1 MPAVN
6 FPFVTA
12 TPPNKVGPHATG
24 GVVRIISETFT
35 YATDAAA
42 SYNIT
47 GGLLPVGAR
56 VLDAYFVTSVTTGTA
71 TLALG
76 IAGSTAKYINA
87 AAVTTA
93 NQRTVQVNQAA
104 LLTELT
110 AAEQLQLTVAAASL
124 PASGTLRI
132 VVLYVVE

>member
-1 MPAVN
+1 MPATNSVL
-6 FPFVTA
+6 VA
-12 TPPNKVGPHATG
+12 AAPPTKVGPHAAG
-24 GVVRIISETFT
+24 GKVKVVSETFT
-35 YATDAAA
+35 YASDVAA
-42 SYNIT
+42 SYNIG

-56 VLDAYFVTSVTTGTA
+56 VLDAYLVTSVTTGSA

-76 IAGSTAKYINA
+76 IAGNTGKYITA

-93 NQRTVQVNQAA
+93 NQRTVSINQAA

-110 AAEQLQLTVAAASL
+110 VAEQLQLTVAAASL

-132 VVLYVVE
+132 VVLYVVD

>member
-6 FPFVTA
+6 FPLVNA
-12 TPPNKVGPHATG
+12 APPTKVGPHATG
-24 GVVRIISETFT
+24 GVVRVISETFT
-35 YATDAAA
+35 YATDAAG
-42 SYNIT
+42 SYSIT

-56 VLDAYFVTSVTTGTA
+56 VLDAYFVTSVTTGSA

-76 IAGSTAKYINA
+76 ISGTTAKYINA

-93 NQRTVQVNQAA
+93 NSRTVQVNQAA
-104 LLTELT
+104 LLTEIT
-110 AAEQLQLTVAAASL
+110 TAEQLLLTVAAASL

-132 VVLYVVE
+132 VVTYVVE